1 MCKQTKEK
9 KNMSKEKRIKLI
21 QEIQKKR
28 NSKVITLVTSDRP
41 NLNQAIHQMM
51 NDIIYEQIRTI
62 KSKTDEFKNIDL
74 FIYSR
79 GGDSDAPWSIVSTI
93 RECFPKCN
101 FNVLIPFRAHSA
113 ATMISLGADEIIM
126 TEKAEMG
133 PVDITIG
140 NSPLNPPHPV
150 TKQPIDLSVEDV
162 MGFIG
167 LLDKLD
173 CNRPEEKIKSFEILT
188 NHINPLAI
196 GKVNRLLE
204 QTKLVADRMLSF
216 RKKKLSIDENEE
228 IVRKLG
234 SEIYSHRHSISRTEA
249 RQIGISYVKNAED
262 YKIQTELWGLYEL
275 YAKELELKE
284 PFNPEKYLSENGMD
298 NHKWNDL
305 KKAMIETEY
314 DSWQQLCDVEA
325 KRLRQVNQPINLN
338 PQISLPQV
346 PPNLNEQQIQQFLQN
361 WLSKNLPV
369 LLQNAT
375 KDAIEAFLKT
385 QPSGQIELKVTDKLW
400 KKK

>member
-1 MCKQTKEK
+1 
-9 KNMSKEKRIKLI
+9 
-21 QEIQKKR
+21 
-28 NSKVITLVTSDRP
+28 
-41 NLNQAIHQMM
+41 
-51 NDIIYEQIRTI
+51 
-62 KSKTDEFKNIDL
+62 
-74 FIYSR
+74 
-79 GGDSDAPWSIVSTI
+79 
-93 RECFPKCN
+93 
-101 FNVLIPFRAHSA
+101 
-113 ATMISLGADEIIM
+113 
-126 TEKAEMG
+126 
-133 PVDITIG
+133 
-140 NSPLNPPHPV
+140 
-150 TKQPIDLSVEDV
+150 
-162 MGFIG
+162 
-167 LLDKLD
+167 
-173 CNRPEEKIKSFEILT
+173 
-188 NHINPLAI
+188 
-196 GKVNRLLE
+196 
-204 QTKLVADRMLSF
+204 MLSF

-262 YKIQTELWGLYEL
+262 YKIQTELWSLYEL
-275 YAKELELKE
+275 YAKELELQE

-325 KRLRQVNQPINLN
+325 KWLRQVNQPINLN

-346 PPNLNEQQIQQFLQN
+346 PPNLNEQQIQQFLQT
-361 WLSKNLPV
+361 WLSQNLPV

>member
-1 MCKQTKEK
+1 
-9 KNMSKEKRIKLI
+9 
-21 QEIQKKR
+21 
-28 NSKVITLVTSDRP
+28 
-41 NLNQAIHQMM
+41 MM
-51 NDIIYEQIRTI
+51 NDIVYEQIRTI
-62 KSKTDEFKNIDL
+62 KSKNEDFKNIDL

-79 GGDSDAPWSIVSTI
+79 GSDSDAPWIIVSTI
-93 RECFPKCN
+93 RECIPKYN

-126 TEKAEMG
+126 TEKAGMG

-249 RQIGISYVKNAED
+249 RQIGIYYVKMQKTIKLKLNYGACMNF
-262 YKIQTELWGLYEL
+262 T
-275 YAKELELKE
+275 LE
-284 PFNPEKYLSENGMD
+284 
-298 NHKWNDL
+298 
-305 KKAMIETEY
+305 
-314 DSWQQLCDVEA
+314 
-325 KRLRQVNQPINLN
+325 NLN
-338 PQISLPQV
+338 LKSHL
-346 PPNLNEQQIQQFLQN
+346 IQ
-361 WLSKNLPV
+361 KNIYPRM
-369 LLQNAT
+369 
-375 KDAIEAFLKT
+375 E
-385 QPSGQIELKVTDKLW
+385 
-400 KKK
+400 

>member
-1 MCKQTKEK
+1 
-9 KNMSKEKRIKLI
+9 MSKEKRIKLI

-28 NSKVITLVTSDRP
+28 NSKIITLVTSDRP

-51 NDIIYEQIRTI
+51 NDIVYEQIRTI
-62 KSKTDEFKNIDL
+62 KSKNEDFKNIDL

-79 GGDSDAPWSIVSTI
+79 GGDSDAPWSIVSKI
-93 RECFPKCN
+93 RECFPKYN

-262 YKIQTELWGLYEL
+262 YKIETELWSLYEL
-275 YAKELELKE
+275 YARELELKE
-284 PFNPEKYLSENGMD
+284 PFNPEKYLSENGID
-298 NHKWNDL
+298 NHKWSDL
-305 KKAMIETEY
+305 KKVMIETQY
-314 DSWQQLCDVEA
+314 DSWQQLCDIEA

-346 PPNLNEQQIQQFLQN
+346 PPNLNEQQIQQFLQT
-361 WLSKNLPV
+361 WLSQNLPI

-400 KKK
+400 EKK

>member
-1 MCKQTKEK
+1 
-9 KNMSKEKRIKLI
+9 
-21 QEIQKKR
+21 
-28 NSKVITLVTSDRP
+28 
-41 NLNQAIHQMM
+41 
-51 NDIIYEQIRTI
+51 
-62 KSKTDEFKNIDL
+62 
-74 FIYSR
+74 
-79 GGDSDAPWSIVSTI
+79 
-93 RECFPKCN
+93 
-101 FNVLIPFRAHSA
+101 
-113 ATMISLGADEIIM
+113 
-126 TEKAEMG
+126 
-133 PVDITIG
+133 
-140 NSPLNPPHPV
+140 
-150 TKQPIDLSVEDV
+150 
-162 MGFIG
+162 
-167 LLDKLD
+167 
-173 CNRPEEKIKSFEILT
+173 
-188 NHINPLAI
+188 
-196 GKVNRLLE
+196 
-204 QTKLVADRMLSF
+204 MLSF

-262 YKIQTELWGLYEL
+262 YKIQTELWSLYEL
-275 YAKELELKE
+275 YAKELELQE

-346 PPNLNEQQIQQFLQN
+346 PPNLNEQQIQQFLQT
-361 WLSKNLPV
+361 WLSQNLPV